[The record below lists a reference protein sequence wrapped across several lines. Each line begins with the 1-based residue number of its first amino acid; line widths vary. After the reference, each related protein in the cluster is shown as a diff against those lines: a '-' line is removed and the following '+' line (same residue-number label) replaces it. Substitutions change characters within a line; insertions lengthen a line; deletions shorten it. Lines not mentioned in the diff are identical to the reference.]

1 VVEIQTQARL
11 VDRGSAGFAQRG
23 LSTTVPRAEI
33 EETIRR
39 GEYPARLVLDMGRM
53 EGDAVTAAGQVSVD
67 WDEATL
73 EALLRMTDE
82 KDVVL
87 WFDPAELEQALAGS
101 EVDAHGLRET
111 AAAVAVVVAAAGATA
126 GGAFAMT
133 GGPTTDIGGGGVAT
147 APAAFVTDVSSG
159 GTGQPATAAP
169 DAAPSFVTDV
179 SSGGTGQPAT
189 AAPEAPLS
197 FVTDV
202 SSGGTGQPE
211 GDALSRYVTN
221 VGGPEGDAV
230 SRYVTNVGDEAPAA
244 TPGGDGISL
253 SSPGVDA
260 GIAAGL
266 ALLITGAGFAVARTR
281 TRPAQPA

>member
-1 VVEIQTQARL
+1 MVEIQTQARL

-73 EALLRMTDE
+73 EALLRTTDE

-147 APAAFVTDVSSG
+147 APAA
-159 GTGQPATAAP
+159 
-169 DAAPSFVTDV
+169 FVTDV